1 MLKPATS
8 ASSGEVLLTPTTS
21 WQSNESRRYVR
32 TLREDS
38 AVTERDRRSRYQ
50 WLPSALP
57 VLFGSE
63 PDGVDPW
70 PGLLDVVSK
79 FGALTTEI
87 RHEAV
92 REVEGL
98 GTVGEDLFPT
108 TGDWRTPL
116 ADVQDLRAPMRVVLM
131 GRTMAGKSSL
141 LTALTGSHFDRIG
154 DGRQRF
160 SRDTFAAAI
169 GATPHIEVVDTPG
182 VGAHGGTDD
191 TEVAFKAALDAD
203 VIVWVNSSDS
213 IQEESAAALRL
224 LGVIGKPIIVALN
237 CRQSLQGVGRVNL
250 LRFPDRV
257 FGNKE
262 GLVSEIRRHMA
273 EAGVEPLEVVYVHA
287 LAAAEALWPAETA
300 PELHAASRI
309 AELTEA
315 LVREHAAHSETR
327 RALRLVDGQRQQAE
341 QLGLSLLRGSAAL
354 RAQSERDRG
363 MTCDV
368 HTRLERAVR
377 VTGEALISD
386 VEAAVGRRRDWHL
399 NVTDFG
405 ESLQS
410 HWKVEVAALQD
421 ELGKSLESRLSSLT
435 TELKVTVE
443 EADTEWESVSPDQ
456 FALHNLAGFD
466 AVWGNRLVRAGVGIG
481 GTLAVLG
488 VGALV
493 GGPPGFAIAL
503 IGSAVSGVA
512 LKPLK
517 NLANRIFLGKD
528 GVLHKRRTEVA
539 SQVGPILDQLAL
551 GYQNAIAAR
560 LDELRDSLARERARS
575 DQHSASL
582 DRVSSRW
589 TRHSENLRELVQ
601 ELDRET
607 TSALLR
613 VEGRERLARSVK
625 RATRVPGVCILAE
638 FEGTAF
644 WESWLYPPD
653 LGEKLAGGKIPVPGA
668 EAAGALSNAL
678 SLVEAPV
685 KLRTATTSSA
695 VLTIHADVPTAITE
709 TWSEALAVHTTKT
722 ILIETSGRT
731 STK

>member
-1 MLKPATS
+1 M
-8 ASSGEVLLTPTTS
+8 
-21 WQSNESRRYVR
+21 
-32 TLREDS
+32 
-38 AVTERDRRSRYQ
+38 TERDRRSRHQ

-63 PDGVDPW
+63 PDGMDPW

-87 RHEAV
+87 RHEAF
-92 REVEGL
+92 REVGGL
-98 GTVGEDLFPT
+98 GTLGDELLRA

-141 LTALTGSHFDRIG
+141 LTALSGSHFDRIG

-160 SRDTFAAAI
+160 SRDIFAAAI
-169 GATPHIEVVDTPG
+169 AAAPHIEVLDTPG

-191 TEVAFKAALDAD
+191 TEVALNAALDAD

-237 CRQSLQGVGRVNL
+237 CRQSLQGVGRMNL

-287 LAAAEALWPAETA
+287 LAAAEALTLAETA
-300 PELHAASRI
+300 SELHAASRI

-315 LVREHAAHSETR
+315 LVREHAAHSQSR
-327 RALRLVDGQRQQAE
+327 RAIRLVDGERQQAE
-341 QLGLSLLRGSAAL
+341 QLGLSLLRGSATL

-363 MTCDV
+363 MTRDV
-368 HTRLERAVR
+368 HARLERAIR
-377 VTGEALISD
+377 VTGEALVSD
-386 VEAAVGRRRDWHL
+386 VEAALGRRRDWHL
-399 NVTDFG
+399 NITDFG

-410 HWKVEVAALQD
+410 DWKVEVSALHD
-421 ELGKSLESRLSSLT
+421 ELRKTLLARLSILT
-435 TELKVTVE
+435 TELKSTIE
-443 EADTEWESVSPDQ
+443 ETDAEWTSASPDQ
-456 FALHNLAGFD
+456 FALQDLAGFD
-466 AVWGNRLVRAGVGIG
+466 AIWGNRLVRAGVGIG
-481 GTLAVLG
+481 GALAVLG
-488 VGALV
+488 VGALI
-493 GGPPGFAIAL
+493 GGP
-503 IGSAVSGVA
+503 IGLAVAVIGGPVAGVA

-517 NLANRIFLGKD
+517 NLADRIFLGKD
-528 GVLHKRRTEVA
+528 GVLRKRRTEVA
-539 SQVGPILDQLAL
+539 NQVGPILDELAL
-551 GYQNAIAAR
+551 EYQKVIGNR
-560 LDELRDSLARERARS
+560 LDELRDNLARERARS

-613 VEGRERLARSVK
+613 VEGRERLARSLK

-638 FEGTAF
+638 FEDSAF
-644 WESWLYPPD
+644 WESWFYPPD
-653 LGEKLAGGKIPVPGA
+653 LGEKLAGGKTHVPGA

-678 SLVEAPV
+678 SLVESPV
-685 KLRTATTSSA
+685 KLRTASTTSA
-695 VLTIHADVPTAITE
+695 VLTIDADVPTALTE
-709 TWSEALAVHTTKT
+709 TWSEALAAHTGKT